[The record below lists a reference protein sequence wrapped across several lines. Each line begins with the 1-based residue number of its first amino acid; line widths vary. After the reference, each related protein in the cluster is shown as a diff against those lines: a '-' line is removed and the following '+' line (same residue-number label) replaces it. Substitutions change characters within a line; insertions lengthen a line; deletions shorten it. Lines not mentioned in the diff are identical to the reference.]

1 MNLYKLKGDGY
12 SAVALHVSNSL
23 NKVVTQQFYMQDGC
37 VAKVDNTTF
46 RLVVDKG
53 KISVKAIESTS
64 TDVVIIPG
72 GWIDQILPDAMLG
85 LKCKTVVAATDLKAT
100 FCNHAL
106 YGSTTIKEFRAFSRD
121 VVYEGVV
128 FPDTIVRR
136 DI

>member
-23 NKVVTQQFYMQDGC
+23 NKIVTQQFYMQDGS
-37 VAKVDNTTF
+37 VTKVDNTTF

-53 KISVKAIESTS
+53 KISLKSIESTS
-64 TDVVIIPG
+64 TDVIIIPG
-72 GWIDQILPDAMLG
+72 GWIDQILPDAMIG
-85 LKCKTVVAATDLKAT
+85 LKCKTIVAATDLKAV

-106 YGSTTIKEFRAFSRD
+106 FGSETVKEFRAFSRD
-121 VVYEGVV
+121 VVYDGVV